1 MHKDLSNLSTLSSSS
16 SRDICVTLYPQTKE
30 VPGFFFFSE
39 KLIKLDHVL
48 DHQIILNKQKELK

>member
-1 MHKDLSNLSTLSSSS
+1 MHKDLNNLSTLSSSS

-30 VPGFFFFSE
+30 VPVFFFSE